1 MKTYRQNLNIWLE
14 EKKNNTSNDEVKEI
28 LSEIQKHIK
37 NVEKEEENMVN
48 IAYDA
53 GFYDKELK
61 RPRKGNYYKEMYKLH
76 DKLKQ
81 YVNLN

>member
-37 NVEKEEENMVN
+37 SLENEEEFMVN
-48 IAYDA
+48 IAYEA
-53 GFYDKELK
+53 GYYDKELK
-61 RPRKGNYYKEMYKLH
+61 RSRKSNYYQERYKLH
-76 DKLKQ
+76 DRLKQ

>member
-14 EKKNNTSNDEVKEI
+14 EKKKNTSNDEVKEI

-37 NVEKEEENMVN
+37 NVEREEETMVN

-53 GFYDKELK
+53 GYYDKELK
-61 RPRKGNYYKEMYKLH
+61 RTRKSNYYKEMYKLH
-76 DKLKQ
+76 DRLKQ
-81 YVNLN
+81 FVKLN

>member
-14 EKKNNTSNDEVKEI
+14 EKKNNTSNDEIKEI

-48 IAYDA
+48 TAYDN
-53 GFYDKELK
+53 GYYDKDLK
-61 RPRKGNYYKEMYKLH
+61 RGKKGNYYQQTYKTH
-76 DKLKQ
+76 DKLRQ
-81 YVNLN
+81 LVNLN

>member
-14 EKKNNTSNDEVKEI
+14 EKKNTTSNDEVKEI

-48 IAYDA
+48 IAYNT
-53 GFYDKELK
+53 GYYDKEIK
-61 RPRKGNYYKEMYKLH
+61 KSRKGNYYKEMYKLH
-76 DKLKQ
+76 DRLKQ
-81 YVNLN
+81 FVKLN

>member
-14 EKKNNTSNDEVKEI
+14 EKKNNTSNDEIKDV

-37 NVEKEEENMVN
+37 NMEKDEEDMVN
-48 IAYDA
+48 IAYNS
-53 GFYDKELK
+53 GYHDKELK
-61 RPRKGNYYKEMYKLH
+61 RTKKGNYYQYYYKLH

-81 YVNLN
+81 CVKFN

>member
-28 LSEIQKHIK
+28 LSEIQTHIK

-48 IAYDA
+48 AAYDN
-53 GFYDKELK
+53 GYYDKDLK
-61 RPRKGNYYKEMYKLH
+61 RGKKGNYYQQTYKTH
-76 DKLKQ
+76 DKLRQ
-81 YVNLN
+81 LVNLN

>member
-14 EKKNNTSNDEVKEI
+14 EKKKNTSNDEVKEI

-37 NVEKEEENMVN
+37 NVEREEETMVN

-53 GFYDKELK
+53 GYYDKEIK
-61 RPRKGNYYKEMYKLH
+61 RTRKGNYYKEMYKLH
-76 DKLKQ
+76 DRLKHFVKL
-81 YVNLN
+81 N

>member
-14 EKKNNTSNDEVKEI
+14 EKKKNTSNDEVKEI

-37 NVEKEEENMVN
+37 NVEREEENMVN

-53 GFYDKELK
+53 GY
-61 RPRKGNYYKEMYKLH
+61 
-76 DKLKQ
+76 
-81 YVNLN
+81 

>member
-14 EKKNNTSNDEVKEI
+14 EKKNTTSNDEVKEI

-48 IAYDA
+48 RAYND
-53 GFYDKELK
+53 GYYDKELK
-61 RPRKGNYYKEMYKLH
+61 RNKKGNYYQQNFKSH

-81 YVNLN
+81 LLN

>member
-14 EKKNNTSNDEVKEI
+14 EKKKNSSNDEVKEI

-37 NVEKEEENMVN
+37 NVEREEETMVN

-53 GFYDKELK
+53 GYYDKEIK
-61 RPRKGNYYKEMYKLH
+61 RTRKGNYYKEMYKLH
-76 DKLKQ
+76 DRLKQ
-81 YVNLN
+81 FVKLN

>member
-14 EKKNNTSNDEVKEI
+14 EKKKNTSNDEVKEI

-37 NVEKEEENMVN
+37 NVEREEETMVN

-53 GFYDKELK
+53 GYYDKEIK
-61 RPRKGNYYKEMYKLH
+61 RTRKGNYYKGYKLH
-76 DKLKQ
+76 DFLRNMLSKQ
-81 YVNLN
+81 N

>member
-14 EKKNNTSNDEVKEI
+14 EKKNTTSNDEVKEI

-37 NVEKEEENMVN
+37 NVEREEETMVN

-53 GFYDKELK
+53 GYYDKELK
-61 RPRKGNYYKEMYKLH
+61 RTRNGKWIN
-76 DKLKQ
+76 
-81 YVNLN
+81 

>member
-14 EKKNNTSNDEVKEI
+14 EKKKNTSNDEVKEI

-37 NVEKEEENMVN
+37 NVEREEENMVN

-53 GFYDKELK
+53 G
-61 RPRKGNYYKEMYKLH
+61 NYYKEMYKLH
-76 DKLKQ
+76 DRLKQ
-81 YVNLN
+81 FVKLN